1 MLRRAPTG
9 ATRLAAVIGN
19 PVRHSL
25 SPALHN
31 AAFEFAGLDWTYVA
45 LECVDGGR
53 AVEAMRTLG
62 IGGMSV
68 TMPHK
73 QAVAASVDRR
83 SAAVEALGAANCVRW
98 DGDQLVGENTDGDGF
113 VRSLVDAG
121 FEVAER
127 RCVIVG
133 AGGAAKSIVQA
144 LEVAGAA
151 DIAVVNRT
159 ESRAIETAAIAPR
172 CGRIGSF
179 DDIAGADLVV
189 NSTPIGMAADSELPM
204 PVDLIGPDHVVAD
217 LIYHPVRTAFLAAAV
232 ERGATTLNGLGML
245 LHQAAIQFE
254 LWTGQP
260 APVDVMR
267 DAIDLTD

>member
-1 MLRRAPTG
+1 MLRRAPNG
-9 ATRLAAVIGN
+9 ATRVAAVIGN

-31 AAFEFAGLDWTYVA
+31 AAFEAAGLDWTYVA
-45 LECVDGGR
+45 LECADGRR

-113 VRSLVDAG
+113 VRSLVEIGLDM
-121 FEVAER
+121 ENR

-133 AGGAAKSIVQA
+133 AGGAARSILQA
-144 LEVAGAA
+144 LETVGAA

-159 ESRAIETAAIAPR
+159 ESRAIEAAAIAPLCAR
-172 CGRIGSF
+172 VGSF
-179 DDIAGADLVV
+179 DDIASADLVI
-189 NSTPIGMAADSELPM
+189 NSTPIGMGDDAGLSV

-217 LIYHPVRTAFLAAAV
+217 LIYHPALTPLLAGAAS
-232 ERGATTLNGLGML
+232 RGARTLNGLAML
-245 LHQAAIQFE
+245 VHQAAIQFE
-254 LWTGQP
+254 HWTGQP
-260 APVDVMR
+260 ASVEAMCAAVG
-267 DAIDLTD
+267 LTD